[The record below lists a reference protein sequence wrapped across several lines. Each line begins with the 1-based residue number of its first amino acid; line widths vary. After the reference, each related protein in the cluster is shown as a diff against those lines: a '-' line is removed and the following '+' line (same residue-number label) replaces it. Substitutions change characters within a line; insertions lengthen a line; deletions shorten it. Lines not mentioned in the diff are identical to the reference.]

1 LSLNARYAV
10 PLEHCIGTGDVKIFF
25 LESVIASLKPVFL
38 SVHSILA
45 FLEQHDVVLHLILI
59 APSALMREVAFVFHC
74 DMRTEEHDCMVGHQL
89 ALLAP
94 IWRSDDAAAQSTPS
108 RSFFF
113 PAILKSC
120 NELIDRAI

>member
-1 LSLNARYAV
+1 MQPGLSIQHTNTDRFKSLPGNAAQ
-10 PLEHCIGTGDVKIFF
+10 PGDGKIFF

-45 FLEQHDVVLHLILI
+45 FLEQHDVVLHLIMI
-59 APSALMREVAFVFHC
+59 APSALMKEVTFVFHC

-94 IWRSDDAAAQSTPS
+94 I
-108 RSFFF
+108 
-113 PAILKSC
+113 
-120 NELIDRAI
+120 